1 MSNSV
6 ENNKLLPQ
14 AFIDKMASILPEKF
28 SLQDF
33 VDCCHQPLRR
43 AIRVNTL
50 KISVE
55 EFKIRALEHNW
66 ALTSI
71 PWCEEGFWITLK
83 EELTPLGN
91 SFEHL
96 SGLFYIQE
104 ASSMLPVSALFHLFE
119 GSSKDNSDGKR
130 DDCNNNYCESTVLD
144 AAAAPGSKT
153 TQIAA
158 KMANNGL
165 IIANEF
171 SSSRIKM
178 LHANIQRCGIKNVAL
193 THFDAKVFGSWLPDT
208 FDAILL
214 DAPCSGEGTIRKD
227 KLAMKN
233 WHQQAIDTIATM
245 QQGLIE
251 SAFHALKENGI
262 LIYST
267 CTLSH
272 EENQHICQHL
282 AATFPNSVEFV
293 PLNDLFEDAHK
304 TVTEEGFLHIWPQVY
319 DSEGFFVA
327 AIRKTAKSVPELAHK
342 RLGKFP
348 FIRPTRQK
356 EAELYSY
363 FEEQFGI
370 TNIDGM
376 LYQRDK
382 ELWLFPDNIKP
393 LINKIRFSRLGIKIS
408 EEFGNIRKGGFK
420 TQHEFVT
427 AFANNATKNIIE
439 LNAPQAREYYQ
450 GKDIRGI
457 ETNGASG
464 EVLVSYRGQIVGL
477 GKALNNR
484 LKNNLPREMIRDTN
498 LFGI

>member
-1 MSNSV
+1 
-6 ENNKLLPQ
+6 
-14 AFIDKMASILPEKF
+14 MASILPEHL
-28 SLQDF
+28 SLQEF
-33 VDCCHQPLRR
+33 VDSCHQPLRR

-50 KISVE
+50 KISIE
-55 EFKIRALEHNW
+55 AFKQRADQHNW
-66 ALTSI
+66 TLTPV
-71 PWCEEGFWITLK
+71 PWCAEGFWIELD

-104 ASSMLPVSALFHLFE
+104 ASSMMPVAALFHLFE
-119 GSSKDNSDGKR
+119 ATSDK
-130 DDCNNNYCESTVLD
+130 TVLD

-158 KMANNGL
+158 KMENRGL
-165 IIANEF
+165 IIANEY

-193 THFDAKVFGSWLPDT
+193 THFDAKIFGSWLPDT

-227 KLAMKN
+227 KQAMKN
-233 WHQQAIDTIATM
+233 WNQQAIDEISTM
-245 QQGLIE
+245 QAGLIE
-251 SAFHALKENGI
+251 SAFHALKENGV

-267 CTLSH
+267 CTLSL
-272 EENQHICQHL
+272 EENQQVCHSLQQS
-282 AATFPNSVEFV
+282 FPESVEFI
-293 PLNDLFEDAHK
+293 PLNNLFENADK

-327 AIRKTAKSVPELAHK
+327 AIRKTAKSFPELAKK
-342 RLGKFP
+342 RLGKLP

-356 EAELYSY
+356 EAELYAY
-363 FEEQFGI
+363 FEKQFGI

-376 LYQRDK
+376 LFQRDK
-382 ELWLFPDNIKP
+382 EFWLFPDNIKP

-427 AFANNATKNIIE
+427 TFGETANKNIVELEAEQAIE
-439 LNAPQAREYYQ
+439 FYQ
-450 GKDIRGI
+450 GKDVRGI
-457 ETNGASG
+457 DTKGATG
-464 EVLVSYRGQIVGL
+464 EVIVKYRDSVVGL

-484 LKNNLPREMIRDTN
+484 LKNNLPRELIRDNN
-498 LFGI
+498 LFEK